1 MASNNN
7 SHRPAPYTDD
17 ELSNALRSFYDN
29 SSSSSSDIDASC
41 AHILG
46 YADPRHT
53 MSMLQRITATIILD
67 HEHRLMHS
75 SSAPSMDELLLR
87 ASQFHA
93 AHGPILDLQTVI
105 SDRYPAMGL
114 AAEFKRSSPSKG
126 SIAPPTLKAGD
137 RARLYHEAGAC
148 VISVLTEGR
157 WFGGSLADLTEA
169 RLATTSSTC
178 AIGDDGEKKSR
189 PAILRKDFI
198 TSTYQIAEAAAAGA
212 DTILLIVAITPATL
226 LARLIDY
233 ARTIVG
239 MEPLVEVH
247 SHGELNVAF
256 NAGARVL
263 GVNNRNLH
271 TFTLDMDRTDNVASE
286 LTNRGLIFHPRDY
299 EKNSTIAAAAQ
310 QHRITLCALSGMST
324 LHDVH
329 RYRQVGVSMCLIGE
343 SLMRSPDVRS
353 AIRGLCLDPIDYY
366 NSITNN
372 NNGGSSH
379 HHQ

>member
-1 MASNNN
+1 
-7 SHRPAPYTDD
+7 
-17 ELSNALRSFYDN
+17 
-29 SSSSSSDIDASC
+29 
-41 AHILG
+41 
-46 YADPRHT
+46 

-67 HEHRLMHS
+67 YEHRLLHAS
-75 SSAPSMDELLLR
+75 SSRAAAPSMDELLLR
-87 ASQFHA
+87 ASQFHD
-93 AHGPILDLQTVI
+93 AHGPILDLRTVI

-126 SIAPPTLKAGD
+126 SIAPTTLKAGD

-169 RLATTSSTC
+169 RLATSSTC

-212 DTILLIVAITPATL
+212 DTILLIVAITPAAL

-256 NAGARVL
+256 HAGARVL

-271 TFTLDMDRTDNVASE
+271 TFTLDMDRTDHVASE
-286 LTNRGLIFHPRDY
+286 LTNRGLIFHPDDY
-299 EKNSTIAAAAQ
+299 EN
-310 QHRITLCALSGMST
+310 G
-324 LHDVH
+324 
-329 RYRQVGVSMCLIGE
+329 
-343 SLMRSPDVRS
+343 
-353 AIRGLCLDPIDYY
+353 
-366 NSITNN
+366 NN
-372 NNGGSSH
+372 NDIQSSC
-379 HHQ
+379 